1 MHRALLVPLAMLTM
15 TACSRGEA
23 SRSGEP
29 ATVEVTDAVCRPTPV
44 GRKMTGCYLTLT
56 AGGADRLLSV
66 SSADASRVQIHES
79 RIESGMMMMG
89 ELREGLPLPSGEA
102 VALKP
107 GGNHLMLMGV
117 TEPLVA
123 GDTVP
128 LTLTFES
135 SSPLEVRATVGQ
147 PATADADQ
155 GTTAAA
161 H

>member
-66 SSADASRVQIHES
+66 SSADASRVQIHDRLNENTS
-79 RIESGMMMMG
+79 RTGSAYSI
-89 ELREGLPLPSGEA
+89 
-102 VALKP
+102 
-107 GGNHLMLMGV
+107 
-117 TEPLVA
+117 T
-123 GDTVP
+123 
-128 LTLTFES
+128 
-135 SSPLEVRATVGQ
+135 
-147 PATADADQ
+147 DQ
-155 GTTAAA
+155 RTST
-161 H
+161 